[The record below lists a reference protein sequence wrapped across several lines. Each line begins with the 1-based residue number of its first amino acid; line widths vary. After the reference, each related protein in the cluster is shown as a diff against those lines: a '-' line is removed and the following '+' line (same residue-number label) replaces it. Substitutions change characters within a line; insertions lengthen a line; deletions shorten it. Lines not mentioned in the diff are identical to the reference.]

1 MYAVTISM
9 RALTVEGAS
18 IIHQASLDVIEVS
31 LGEDGCIF
39 FDVLFDEKD
48 PLLLRFYEAYES
60 KKAFEEHLEAPHTKE
75 WIQICMPHVDKSTI
89 RMPESVSDRT
99 KQQKSNNEISG

>member
-9 RALTVEGAS
+9 CALTEEGAG
-18 IIHQASLDVIEVS
+18 IVRQASLDIIEVS
-31 LGEDGCIF
+31 QGEEGCIF

-60 KKAFEEHLEAPHTKE
+60 KEAFEAHLEAPHTKE
-75 WIQICMPHVDKSTI
+75 WVKICMPYVDKSTI
-89 RMPESVSDRT
+89 RMPESVSNHT
-99 KQQKSNNEISG
+99 NQFTPKNPPK